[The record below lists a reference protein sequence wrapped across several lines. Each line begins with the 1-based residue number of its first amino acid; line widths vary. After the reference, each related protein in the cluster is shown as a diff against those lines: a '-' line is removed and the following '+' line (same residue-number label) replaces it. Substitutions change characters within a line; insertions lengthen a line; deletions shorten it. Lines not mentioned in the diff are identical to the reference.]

1 VNKPVTAAVVHIRP
15 TVDLASA
22 KIRCRTNT
30 GVDAAYGLEIC
41 RYWVE
46 AKKHWKWHHA
56 VCCWKYSCSI

>member
-41 RYWVE
+41 RY
-46 AKKHWKWHHA
+46 
-56 VCCWKYSCSI
+56 